1 MPAPIDGAMVA
12 APATSDGEYTLNITS
27 GLPSGCAQFDE
38 FRMER
43 DGNEFM
49 VDVTNLMPNP
59 NQLIAC
65 TAIYSYHESE
75 IPLGSRLTAGEA
87 YSRTINRDLA
97 ISFVAQDEK
106 GLAMVGEVSPIAQVG
121 ISEEED
127 GYLLSIGS
135 RLPVGSSC
143 SRFDGYQINGVSMNE
158 SKSPLLIS
166 RSRKKTCRAPTTCRQ
181 SQPRFPW
188 ATALSPG
195 TPTPSL

>member
-1 MPAPIDGAMVA
+1 MKTRIGKIIFPVIMVALLAAKGNPPPEEPATVVVPVPIDGAMVA
-12 APATSDGEYTLNITS
+12 APAMSDGEYTLNITS

-75 IPLGSRLTAGEA
+75 IPLGSGLTAGEA

-97 ISFVAQDEK
+97 ISFVA
-106 GLAMVGEVSPIAQVG
+106 
-121 ISEEED
+121 
-127 GYLLSIGS
+127 
-135 RLPVGSSC
+135 
-143 SRFDGYQINGVSMNE
+143 
-158 SKSPLLIS
+158 
-166 RSRKKTCRAPTTCRQ
+166 
-181 SQPRFPW
+181 
-188 ATALSPG
+188 
-195 TPTPSL
+195 

>member
-1 MPAPIDGAMVA
+1 MRTV
-12 APATSDGEYTLNITS
+12 
-27 GLPSGCAQFDE
+27 DE

-106 GLAMVGEVSPIAQVG
+106 GLAMVEEVSPIAQVG
-121 ISEEED
+121 ISEEENR
-127 GYLLSIGS
+127 YLLSVGS
-135 RLPVGSSC
+135 RLPIGSSC
-143 SRFDGYQINGVSMNE
+143 SGFDGYQINRRFNE
-158 SKSPLLIS
+158 RIEVTVTHLEVAEENVPE
-166 RSRKKTCRAPTTCRQ
+166 
-181 SQPRFPW
+181 
-188 ATALSPG
+188 TAFAAR
-195 TPTPSL
+195 